1 MKIGVSWRSRYSRTA
16 RNGRH
21 QRQRGRPNL
30 RGEVSLPRLAVE
42 RCLQIMMLYEN
53 WPMALA
59 DRLGVRRYR
68 HVIYR
73 IRKKPIPAELVA
85 RNNGS
90 DVRTI
95 GEIWIGSLYDR
106 FVDHRSLHGC
116 PPLVVD
122 IGANCGYFAVY
133 MANRYPGAELVCFEP
148 ETENH
153 ALAQVNLNLNGV
165 GADLRHEA
173 VVVGRRGSVT
183 LNLSDDPR
191 LHTTVG
197 ADEAAI
203 HGIDDGRYS
212 GRTTEVP
219 AVDVNDAIESIT
231 ARRPINLLK
240 IDVEGIDL
248 DLVTALTPTNLS
260 KIECIVAETEGT
272 ETGTAVRHLQR
283 NGFSV
288 VEDAELLFARR
299 ACSSTDR

>member
-1 MKIGVSWRSRYSRTA
+1 
-16 RNGRH
+16 
-21 QRQRGRPNL
+21 
-30 RGEVSLPRLAVE
+30 
-42 RCLQIMMLYEN
+42 MMLYEN

-73 IRKKPIPAELVA
+73 IRKNTVPAELVA

-95 GEIWIGSLYDR
+95 GEIWIGSFYDR
-106 FVDHRSLHGC
+106 LVDHRSLRGR
-116 PPLVVD
+116 PALVVD

-133 MANRYPGAELVCFEP
+133 MASRYPEAELVCFEP

-165 GADLRHEA
+165 KADLRPEA

-183 LNLSDDPR
+183 LNLSHDPR
-191 LHTTVG
+191 LHTTV
-197 ADEAAI
+197 AAEEAAT

-212 GRTTEVP
+212 GRSTEVP
-219 AVDVNDAIESIT
+219 AVDVNDAISSIA
-231 ARRPINLLK
+231 ARRPIDLLK

-248 DLVTALTPTNLS
+248 NLVTALSPANLS
-260 KIECIVAETEGT
+260 KIECIVVETEGT
-272 ETGTAVRHLQR
+272 ETGTAVRHLER

-288 VEDAELLFARR
+288 VEDAELLFAHR